1 MLNDTLSSHDI
12 LLSDLLQTKADFLL
26 CVMLC
31 AKLLWVLSIIVNCQS
46 HMQSFLKPLV
56 TVLNWTMGDF
66 PGVSR
71 WLHQYTT
78 AELVGEAE

>member
-1 MLNDTLSSHDI
+1 MLY
-12 LLSDLLQTKADFLL
+12 
-26 CVMLC
+26 
-31 AKLLWVLSIIVNCQS
+31 AKLLWVLLLIVNSQS

-56 TVLNWTMGDF
+56 SAELDDGDF

-78 AELVGEAE
+78 AELAGEAK